1 MSEPTSAIILIGS
14 NIEKERN
21 IPEAVRLLRRAPGVT
36 VDRVSRIFE
45 SPSVGGP
52 PDAPDFFNAAV
63 LVRTG
68 LDIDELRAVAHAVED
83 ELGRVRTADP
93 NAPRTADVDVVYY
106 GEMAEDREG
115 KPIPDPGALEAA
127 HVALPIADVAPEWI
141 HPVDGRTTLEIAEQI
156 DNDGVR
162 PIMAIHLSSPYS
174 PRSPDDFDDVSDVYA
189 PRLEALIRQQ
199 LIELGEDPDREGLD
213 RTPLRVAKA
222 LDYLTSGYSTS
233 VEEVVNDAIF
243 DVDYDEMVLVK
254 DIEFYSLCEH
264 HLLPFI
270 GKAHVAYLPKGKV
283 IGLSKIP
290 RVVDLF
296 ARRLQVQER
305 MTRQISDFLETTLH
319 PHGVGV
325 VIEGLHLCSMMR
337 GVKKA
342 NARMVT
348 SALCGTF
355 SNNEVTRQEFLDH
368 ISRGSVGIHF

>member
-1 MSEPTSAIILIGS
+1 MTNANDHLRTKEHKLE
-14 NIEKERN
+14 IE
-21 IPEAVRLLRRAPGVT
+21 
-36 VDRVSRIFE
+36 
-45 SPSVGGP
+45 
-52 PDAPDFFNAAV
+52 
-63 LVRTG
+63 
-68 LDIDELRAVAHAVED
+68 
-83 ELGRVRTADP
+83 
-93 NAPRTADVDVVYY
+93 
-106 GEMAEDREG
+106 
-115 KPIPDPGALEAA
+115 EAA
-127 HVALPIADVAPEWI
+127 ELFGGVGVARPEI
-141 HPVDGRTTLEIAEQI
+141 ED
-156 DNDGVR
+156 
-162 PIMAIHLSSPYS
+162 AIRELLSA
-174 PRSPDDFDDVSDVYA
+174 V
-189 PRLEALIRQQ
+189 
-199 LIELGEDPDREGLD
+199 GEDPDRDGLQ
-213 RTPLRVAKA
+213 RTPERVARMYDELLA
-222 LDYLTSGYSTS
+222 GYR
-233 VEEVVNDAIF
+233 VDPEQMINDAIF

-342 NARMVT
+342 NARMIT